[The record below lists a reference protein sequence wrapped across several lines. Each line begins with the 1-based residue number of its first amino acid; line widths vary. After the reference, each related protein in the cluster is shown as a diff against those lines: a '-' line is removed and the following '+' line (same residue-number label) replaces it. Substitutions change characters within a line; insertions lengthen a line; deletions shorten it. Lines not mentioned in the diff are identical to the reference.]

1 MRDVKEMSGRS
12 GRDEWEMRVREV
24 KEMSELDMSE
34 YHEFCLS
41 DLYIEPRDIVIA

>member
-12 GRDEWEMRVREV
+12 GRDEWEIRVRDV
-24 KEMSELDMSE
+24 KEMSDMSE

>member
-12 GRDEWEMRVREV
+12 GRDEWEIRVRDV
-24 KEMSELDMSE
+24 KEMSE

-41 DLYIEPRDIVIA
+41 DLYSVYIEPRDIVIA